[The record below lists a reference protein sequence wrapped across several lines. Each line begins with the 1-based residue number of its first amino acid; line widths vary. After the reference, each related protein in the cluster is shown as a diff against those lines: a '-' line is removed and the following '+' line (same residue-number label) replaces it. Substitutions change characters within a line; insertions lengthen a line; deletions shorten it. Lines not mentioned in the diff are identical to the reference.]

1 MASAKQFNYPVWT
14 MVVREKSG
22 GPTLQEQLFIQLRRL
37 IVNGQLARGAR
48 LPASR
53 SMATDLAIS
62 RNTVNMAYDRLAA
75 EGYIKRRPS
84 SGFYVEESLP
94 EDSVRPGGERGLP
107 PSSLPVA
114 LSARGREASVRHWS
128 WSRQDKFDLSPG
140 MPALDIFPYKQ
151 FGKIAA
157 NYWRRFTVS
166 DLGYGEGGGLAV
178 LRQQLAIYLSEA
190 RGIRCEADQI
200 IVVGSTLQAANLVA
214 HVLLDAGDVVGVED
228 PAYATLLS
236 TLRSAGLR
244 LTPVPVSRDGLNA
257 DDIAHRAADARMILV
272 SPVGQFPAGA
282 TMSEAAIERLLAWA
296 NTSQRWIFEDDF
308 NSEIRWRGTPLVPL
322 AARKGGERV
331 IHVSSFNRVLAPGL
345 RLAYLVVPRE
355 LITSFTAVQDSLS
368 CYAPLTHQH
377 TVADFMAS
385 GELAS
390 HIRRTR
396 ALYRDRATAMIASL
410 KEKLGDVFDV
420 PELDAGLHLTL
431 TAREPFDDVEL
442 SRLLRGAWIDTPPL
456 SSYCIERKDLFG
468 LVAGFGN
475 LSTERLAG
483 AVQRMEL
490 VTRRFLEKAGK
501 SS

>member
-37 IVNGQLARGAR
+37 IVNGQIARGAR

-94 EDSVRPGGERGLP
+94 EDSVRPGGERGPP

-166 DLGYGEGGGLAV
+166 DLGYGEGGGLAA

-214 HVLLDAGDVVGVED
+214 HVLLDAGDVVGVEG
-228 PAYATLLS
+228 PTR
-236 TLRSAGLR
+236 RSCPLCVR
-244 LTPVPVSRDGLNA
+244 L
-257 DDIAHRAADARMILV
+257 
-272 SPVGQFPAGA
+272 
-282 TMSEAAIERLLAWA
+282 
-296 NTSQRWIFEDDF
+296 
-308 NSEIRWRGTPLVPL
+308 
-322 AARKGGERV
+322 
-331 IHVSSFNRVLAPGL
+331 
-345 RLAYLVVPRE
+345 
-355 LITSFTAVQDSLS
+355 
-368 CYAPLTHQH
+368 
-377 TVADFMAS
+377 
-385 GELAS
+385 
-390 HIRRTR
+390 
-396 ALYRDRATAMIASL
+396 
-410 KEKLGDVFDV
+410 
-420 PELDAGLHLTL
+420 
-431 TAREPFDDVEL
+431 
-442 SRLLRGAWIDTPPL
+442 
-456 SSYCIERKDLFG
+456 
-468 LVAGFGN
+468 GFG
-475 LSTERLAG
+475 SHPCPF
-483 AVQRMEL
+483 L
-490 VTRRFLEKAGK
+490 VTD
-501 SS
+501 